1 MNDSKFTIISLHEM
15 TDAFG
20 DTIVIKNSLS
30 DLYNEIKQNKMVMI
44 NMACGYVDN
53 QIVIRKTL
61 LDSGLISN
69 AYELTNEEAT
79 NWIQTI
85 RETVGN
91 TENKQ

>member
-44 NMACGYVDN
+44 NMAFDYVDN

-69 AYELTNEEAT
+69 AYELTNEEAI

-85 RETVGN
+85 HETVGN